1 MGVSQDKEETTIR
14 VGGRT
19 AVGGRENGRESSG
32 RWWYEAGGRRR
43 CIGRVELRI
52 I

>member
-1 MGVSQDKEETTIR
+1 MGVSQDKGEATIR

-19 AVGGRENGRESSG
+19 AAGGGRMEGESSG

-43 CIGRVELRI
+43 HIGGVELRMI
-52 I
+52 